1 MFVISLIR
9 GGDIL
14 LFTITISFMTTLS
27 PFTSLRLYPKEQST
41 IINKLELRQM
51 FSSKNNLKTTAD
63 MIEPEYTNKFKIA

>member
-1 MFVISLIR
+1 LIR

-51 FSSKNNLKTTAD
+51 FSSKNNLNTTVD

>member
-51 FSSKNNLKTTAD
+51 FSSKNNLKTTVD

>member
-51 FSSKNNLKTTAD
+51 FSSKNNLNTTVD